1 MSSRRAVGAQKPFK
15 MIIANLRGG
24 GDPSKGASG
33 NPVTIRKTYEQQMF
47 IDLPGRGQDGVSDQG
62 KTPGTATRS
71 GGLLSTA
78 APAGGTGTITVDSNT
93 FTGPT
98 DIHLGKYTLT
108 SGDDFDIGVSVAAT
122 ATNLAAAIDVL
133 PEFSA
138 PVPGGAVVTVTG
150 PVGPGGNNV
159 MFHSGGFSPGNL
171 LFSPGG
177 GTLSGAE
184 PSVGPPSI
192 S

>member
-1 MSSRRAVGAQKPFK
+1 MSRKRAVGAQKPFK

-24 GDPSKGASG
+24 GDPSKGVSG

-62 KTPGTATRS
+62 KTPGTATRA
-71 GGLLSTA
+71 GRLLSTA
-78 APAGGTGTITVDSNT
+78 APTGATGTITIDSIA

-108 SGDDFDIGVSVAAT
+108 SGDDFTVGVSINAT
-122 ATNLAAAIDVL
+122 AINLAAAISVL

-150 PVGPGGNNV
+150 PVGPGGNNTL
-159 MFHSGGFSPGNL
+159 FQAGGFSPGNL
-171 LFSPGG
+171 SLSPSG